1 MKIDCLHW
9 FNHPFLFLRVRNHS
23 KPSSSRFLAPAFSP
37 QQPQH
42 SQHSLVVQ
50 QTTVFPPSQP
60 LSACVRNNFGFE
72 ARYLDS
78 SNTFKPVTIKGRQ
91 NSKGETPV
99 LFNGYTDTVWIP
111 EQRLGKT
118 EAQNA
123 RNYGVSLFPNSG
135 RVRPYTSPALE
146 HRYLRSMAAITPKQ
160 AQDFS
165 YMPYGAREEAE
176 KKSKTLNLG
185 IHLQYALEQQGVW
198 HGTLDKSIQAAQDRG
213 LLQPGFL
220 QQAVDQLKT

>member
-1 MKIDCLHW
+1 M
-9 FNHPFLFLRVRNHS
+9 
-23 KPSSSRFLAPAFSP
+23 APAFSP

-42 SQHSLVVQ
+42 SQQSLVVQ
-50 QTTVFPPSQP
+50 QAT
-60 LSACVRNNFGFE
+60 FGFE

-78 SNTFKPVTIKGRQ
+78 SNTFKPVTIKGQQ

-99 LFNGYTDTVWIP
+99 IFNGYTDTVWIP
-111 EQRLGKT
+111 EHRLRKT

-123 RNYGVSLFPNSG
+123 RTYGVSRSF
-135 RVRPYTSPALE
+135 TSPALQ
-146 HRYLRSMAAITPKQ
+146 HRYLQSMAAITPKQ

-198 HGTLDKSIQAAQDRG
+198 QGTLYKSIQAAQDRG
-213 LLQPGFL
+213 LLQPGSFL
-220 QQAVDQLKT
+220 QQAVDQLRLDTNKARHEPFGLSNQPRAIPGQGPMAMLLGPADSSG